1 LDVTTRVWL
10 RDRMSE
16 NRTFKL
22 RIKLQKATFYGP
34 STSKYSSRQKIYI
47 TGQVLEPVIQNNQIV
62 IKQGRRVSVNYL
74 YDKLST
80 ALETIGKFEGTLVFL
95 IDSSN
100 SLDDTV
106 TDYQGN
112 ELTKFTTD
120 SVCEQ

>member
-1 LDVTTRVWL
+1 MNVTSRVWL

-22 RIKLQKATFYGP
+22 KIKLQKATFYGP
-34 STSKYSSRQKIYI
+34 SASKYSSRQKIYI
-47 TGQVLEPVIQNNQIV
+47 TGQVLDPVIQNNQII
-62 IKQGRRVSVNYL
+62 IKEGRRVSVNYL

-80 ALETIGKFEGTLVFL
+80 ALEIIGKFEGTVVFL
-95 IDSSN
+95 INSSD
-100 SLDDTV
+100 SLDDTI

-112 ELTKFTTD
+112 ELQKFTTD